1 MQKQNAVQAVSILK
15 AFKYG
20 KGGPFAAAEV
30 LWDQKE
36 NIGKGLAGLGFLLLL
51 PILFLCMLPS
61 FLFGGFGSMEAL
73 NSQTAIMQNLQS
85 YQSAV
90 WTAVDHAHES
100 ILTQIQSEIDGLGE
114 DETAVISDEFHYGS
128 ANAMLIL
135 CQYSVWKGTEDISTE
150 EVMSLIQN
158 HADALF
164 RR

>member
-73 NSQTAIMQNLQS
+73 NNQTVIMQNLQS

-90 WTAVDHAHES
+90 WTACLLYTSRCV
-100 ILTQIQSEIDGLGE
+100 
-114 DETAVISDEFHYGS
+114 
-128 ANAMLIL
+128 
-135 CQYSVWKGTEDISTE
+135 
-150 EVMSLIQN
+150 
-158 HADALF
+158 
-164 RR
+164 

>member
-1 MQKQNAVQAVSILK
+1 MQRMQEYDARHIFRAANFLK
-15 AFKYG
+15 ALKYG

-100 ILTQIQSEIDGLGE
+100 ILTL
-114 DETAVISDEFHYGS
+114 TV
-128 ANAMLIL
+128 
-135 CQYSVWKGTEDISTE
+135 SV
-150 EVMSLIQN
+150 
-158 HADALF
+158 
-164 RR
+164 